1 MTFQVNHQPAEVM
14 HKYRLLSK
22 KGASSGGKAPLI
34 LGESGGEVTRKM
46 RVLADLT
53 IDSLN
58 IGGTLKR
65 ASTRKMRMENPHVKR
80 SRMVISTF
88 K

>member
-1 MTFQVNHQPAEVM
+1 M
-14 HKYRLLSK
+14 
-22 KGASSGGKAPLI
+22 SSSQLRGMSTTNQLRSCINTGCSPRKVPV
-34 LGESGGEVTRKM
+34 LGESGGEATRKM